1 MRRMLVLGMLT
12 VAVASLALAL
22 AAAPAHAQTG
32 GTFRVS
38 LNQDIDYVD
47 PALAYYVPSWGIEFV
62 TCSMLMNYPDAPAP
76 KGSRLIPEV
85 AQGFP
90 QISRDGKTY
99 TFNLKRTY
107 RFSNGQR
114 IRAANFAA
122 AINRDLNPKMNSPAQ
137 PFIDDIVGAPA
148 VIAGRARTARGV
160 RVLSPYRLQIRLS
173 KRAPD
178 LLHRLAMPFFCAI
191 PTNLPI
197 DPNGIQAPV
206 VGSGPGYI
214 SRWEPKRA
222 ITVLRNRFYRGPRQM
237 KVNRIEYDIG
247 LPLETIRLNVES
259 GVSDF
264 AGDGLPPAAYAELG
278 QKYGV
283 RKSSPGQFFVNPSA
297 AFRYLAMNHDR
308 PLFGGGGVGNV
319 RLKQAVNHA
328 IDRIAMINQRGAYAG
343 VINDQY
349 MPPGMRG
356 FRNAAIYPSRPNV
369 ARAQQLAQGNTRGG
383 KGIFYCP
390 QTEAPTCQVV
400 QQNLQAI
407 GLDMEIQ
414 LFPRA
419 VFMEKIGTRGEPFD
433 MALTGWHADYFDP
446 YDFIDILLNGTNIR
460 PANNVNYSYFN
471 SPSYNRKIAAA
482 AGLVGAARYR
492 AFGNLDIDIAR
503 SAAPMAS
510 YITENSRILVS
521 ANTGCYFHHPIYTL
535 DLAAICK
542 LDGGSQ
548 PPPANQPP
556 TASFTFSPNS
566 PPSAPKF
573 GQTISFAGMASD
585 PDGLIASFRFNWG
598 DGSSTTGMGVP
609 SADHIYG
616 APNIFNPTLTVTDNG
631 GASFTTPPQR
641 VKVSGP
647 GSKTD
652 VWEDAPCPNGG
663 SVTLTIDVYIP
674 SYAQNPDHTITD
686 PICPGTTQSVSAQRI
701 TGNAPGHRDEWG
713 ELKDTYRVTVVISG
727 TATGPGSASTT
738 VTWD

>member
-1 MRRMLVLGMLT
+1 MVSVAAAALLLG
-12 VAVASLALAL
+12 
-22 AAAPAHAQTG
+22 AAPANAQLG

-38 LNQDIDYVD
+38 LHEDIDYVD
-47 PALAYYVPSWGIEFV
+47 PALAYYVPSWGIEFA

-76 KGSRLIPEV
+76 KGSKLIPEV

-178 LLHRLAMPFFCAI
+178 LLSRLAMPFFCAI

-197 DPNGIQAPV
+197 NPDGISAPV
-206 VGSGPGYI
+206 VGSGPYYI

-222 ITVLRNRFYRGPRQM
+222 ITLLRNRFYRGPRPHN
-237 KVNRIEYDIG
+237 VDRVEYDIG
-247 LPLETIRLNVES
+247 LPLETIRFNVENNL
-259 GVSDF
+259 SDW

-283 RKSSPGQFFVNPSA
+283 AKRSPGQFFVNPSA

-319 RLKQAVNHA
+319 KLKQAVNYAINRAEMLNAEGAHA
-328 IDRIAMINQRGAYAG
+328 GRLTDQMLPRGL
-343 VINDQY
+343 
-349 MPPGMRG
+349 PG
-356 FRNAAIYPSRPNV
+356 FRNANIYPFLPNV
-369 ARAQQLAQGNTRGG
+369 TRAQQLAQGNLRGG
-383 KGIFYCP
+383 RGIFLCP
-390 QTEAPTCQVV
+390 GPALPTCQIV
-400 QQNLQAI
+400 QANLRAI
-407 GLDMEIQ
+407 GLEMDITPLDRVVMTTKGG
-414 LFPRA
+414 
-419 VFMEKIGTRGEPFD
+419 VRGAEFD
-433 MALTGWHADYFDP
+433 MLLSGWGEDYPDP
-446 YDFIDILLNGTNIR
+446 YDFINVLLDGRDIRST
-460 PANNVNYSYFN
+460 NNVNYSYFN
-471 SPSYNRKIAAA
+471 APSYNRKMETASR
-482 AGLVGAARYR
+482 LFGAARLR
-492 AFGNLDIDIAR
+492 AYGNLDIDISR
-503 SAAPMAS
+503 NAAPMAS
-510 YITENSRILVS
+510 YMTDNSRVFVS
-521 ANTGCYFHHPIYTL
+521 ANTGCFFYHPIYEM

-542 LDGGSQ
+542 RGGGSQ
-548 PPPANQPP
+548 PPPPVNQPP
-556 TASFTFSPNS
+556 TASFTYSPNS
-566 PPSAPKF
+566 PPTAPKF
-573 GQTISFAGMASD
+573 GQTISFTGMGSD
-585 PDGLIASFRFNWG
+585 PDGSIASWIYNWG
-598 DGSSTTGMGVP
+598 DGSSTTGMGIP
-609 SADHIYG
+609 SAEHIYG
-616 APNIFNPTLTVTDNG
+616 APNIFNATLTVTDNG
-631 GASFTTPPQR
+631 GASFTTPPQM
-641 VKVSGP
+641 VMVSGP

-701 TGNAPGHRDEWG
+701 TGSPPGQVDEWG
-713 ELKDTYRVTVVISG
+713 RPKDTYSVTVDLNGGSGG
-727 TATGPGSASTT
+727 TASATTT

>member
-1 MRRMLVLGMLT
+1 LGVVS
-12 VAVASLALAL
+12 VAAAALL
-22 AAAPAHAQTG
+22 LGAAPANAQLG

-38 LNQDIDYVD
+38 LHEDIDYVD
-47 PALAYYVPSWGIEFV
+47 PALAYYVPSWGIEFA

-76 KGSRLIPEV
+76 KGSKLIPEV

-178 LLHRLAMPFFCAI
+178 LLSRLAMPFFCAI

-197 DPNGIQAPV
+197 NPDGISAPV
-206 VGSGPGYI
+206 VGSGPYYI

-222 ITVLRNRFYRGPRQM
+222 ITLLRNRFYRGPRPHN
-237 KVNRIEYDIG
+237 VDRVEYDIG
-247 LPLETIRLNVES
+247 LPLETIRFNVES
-259 GVSDF
+259 GVTDW

-283 RKSSPGQFFVNPSA
+283 AKRSPGQFFVNPSA

-308 PLFGGGGVGNV
+308 PLFGGSGVGNV

-369 ARAQQLAQGNTRGG
+369 ARAQQLASGNTRSGRG
-383 KGIFYCP
+383 VFYCANAAPAP
-390 QTEAPTCQVV
+390 QTCQIV

-419 VFMEKIGTRGEPFD
+419 VLMEKIGTRGEPFD
-433 MALTGWHADYFDP
+433 MALTDWGGHYPDP

-460 PANNVNYSYFN
+460 PTNNANVSYFN

-482 AGLVGAARYR
+482 SALVGRARYR
-492 AFGNLDIDIAR
+492 AFGNLDIDLAR
-503 SAAPMAS
+503 NAAPLATYM
-510 YITENSRILVS
+510 TENSRHLVS
-521 ANTGCYFHHPIYTL
+521 RSTGCYFYHPVYTM

-542 LDGGSQ
+542 LDGSQ
-548 PPPANQPP
+548 SPAPANLLP
-556 TASFTFSPNS
+556 TASFNFSPNS
-566 PPSAPKF
+566 PKF
-573 GQTISFAGMASD
+573 GQTISFTGSASD
-585 PDGLIASFRFNWG
+585 PDGSIAWWRFNWD

-609 SADHIYG
+609 SANHSYG
-616 APNIFNPTLTVTDNG
+616 APNIFNPTLTVMDNG
-631 GASFTTPPQR
+631 GGSFTTSPQM